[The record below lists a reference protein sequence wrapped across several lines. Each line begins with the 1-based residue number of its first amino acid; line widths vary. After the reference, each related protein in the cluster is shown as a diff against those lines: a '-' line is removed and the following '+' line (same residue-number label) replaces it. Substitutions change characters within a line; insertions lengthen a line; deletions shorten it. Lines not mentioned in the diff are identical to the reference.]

1 MIPMPNNLN
10 QMIRQANM
18 TKREVAALKGITP
31 ENLSRQV
38 NGHTNITLQD
48 AEHYAKILGCTPQD
62 VLFALPPVPIIGYAK
77 IVRCNPDEGCIETCP
92 PSGVRVDHEI
102 SAGKKRGKVYL
113 QTYMENNTAAIIWS
127 AEPGYS
133 GLWEEWKNAVEFIER
148 DPIEKGFVSEA
159 SIQHEAYVLLEE
171 PFLEA
176 GRETRLINGIV
187 YPEPGGLYTV
197 HNNNTGV
204 QLKGQKLV
212 WASASLSVSF
222 RPKLRGLQIVFD
234 D

>member
-1 MIPMPNNLN
+1 MQLMPNNLN

-62 VLFALPPVPIIGYAK
+62 VLFALPPVPIVGYCK
-77 IVRCNPDEGCIETCP
+77 IVRCKPEDENCCP
-92 PSGVRVDHEI
+92 AGVRVEREI
-102 SAGKKRGKVYL
+102 SAGKTMGKVYL
-113 QTYMENNTAAIIWS
+113 QTYMQTNTAAIIWS

-133 GLWEEWKNAVEFIER
+133 GLWEEWKNAVEYIER
-148 DPIEKGFVSEA
+148 EPIEKGFVSEA
-159 SIQHEAYVLLEE
+159 AIQHEAYV
-171 PFLEA
+171 FLEKPIVD
-176 GRETRLINGIV
+176 GGVETRLTDGIV

-197 HNNNTGV
+197 HNSNTNM
-204 QLKGQKLV
+204 LLRGQKLV
-212 WASASLSVSF
+212 WAAASLSVSF
-222 RPKLRGLQIVFD
+222 RPKLRGVQIVLD

>member
-1 MIPMPNNLN
+1 MQLMPNNLN

-48 AEHYAKILGCTPQD
+48 AEHYAKILDCTAQD
-62 VLFALPPVPIIGYAK
+62 VLFALPPVPIIGYCK
-77 IVRCNPDEGCIETCP
+77 IVRCKADDENCP

-102 SAGKKRGKVYL
+102 SAGKTMGKVYL
-113 QTYMENNTAAIIWS
+113 QTYMQTNTAAIIWS

-133 GLWEEWKNAVEFIER
+133 GLWEEWKNAVEYIER
-148 DPIEKGFVSEA
+148 EPIEKGFVSEA
-159 SIQHEAYVLLEE
+159 SIQHESYVLLDE
-171 PFLEA
+171 PILQA
-176 GRETRLINGIV
+176 GVETRLMNGIV

-204 QLKGQKLV
+204 QLKGQKLH

-222 RPKLRGLQIVFD
+222 RPKLRGVQIVLD

>member
-1 MIPMPNNLN
+1 MPNNLN

-48 AEHYAKILGCTPQD
+48 AEHYAKILGCTAQD
-62 VLFALPPVPIIGYAK
+62 VLFALPPVPIVGYCK
-77 IVRCNPDEGCIETCP
+77 IVRCKPEDENCP
-92 PSGVRVDHEI
+92 PSGVRVDREI
-102 SAGKKRGKVYL
+102 SAGKTRGKVYL
-113 QTYMENNTAAIIWS
+113 QTYMQTNTAAIIWS

-133 GLWEEWKNAVEFIER
+133 GLWEEWKNAVEYVER
-148 DPIEKGFVSEA
+148 EPIEKGFVSEA
-159 SIQHEAYVLLEE
+159 SIQHEAYVLLET
-171 PFLEA
+171 PIVD
-176 GRETRLINGIV
+176 GGVETRLMNGTV

-197 HNNNTGV
+197 HNSNTDM
-204 QLKGQKLV
+204 LLRGQKLV
-212 WASASLSVSF
+212 WAAASLSASF
-222 RPKLRGLQIVFD
+222 RPKLRGVEIILD

>member
-1 MIPMPNNLN
+1 MLSMPNNLN

-48 AEHYAKILGCTPQD
+48 AEHYAKILGCTAQD
-62 VLFALPPVPIIGYAK
+62 VLFALPPVPIVGYCK
-77 IVRCNPDEGCIETCP
+77 IVRCKPEDENCP
-92 PSGVRVDHEI
+92 PSGVRVDREI
-102 SAGKKRGKVYL
+102 SAGKTRGKVYL
-113 QTYMENNTAAIIWS
+113 QTYMQTNTAAIIWS

-133 GLWEEWKNAVEFIER
+133 GLWEEWKNAVEYVER
-148 DPIEKGFVSEA
+148 EPIEKGFVSEA
-159 SIQHEAYVLLEE
+159 SIQHEAYVLLET
-171 PFLEA
+171 PIVD
-176 GRETRLINGIV
+176 GGVETRLMNGTV

-197 HNNNTGV
+197 HNSNTDM
-204 QLKGQKLV
+204 LLRGQKLV
-212 WASASLSVSF
+212 WAAASLSASF
-222 RPKLRGLQIVFD
+222 RPKLRGVEIILD

>member
-1 MIPMPNNLN
+1 MQSMPNNLN

-62 VLFALPPVPIIGYAK
+62 VLFALPPVPIVGYCK
-77 IVRCNPDEGCIETCP
+77 IVRCKPEDENCP
-92 PSGVRVDHEI
+92 PAGVRIDREI
-102 SAGKKRGKVYL
+102 SAGKTMGKVYL
-113 QTYMENNTAAIIWS
+113 QTYMQTNTAAIIWS

-148 DPIEKGFVSEA
+148 EPIEKQFVSEA
-159 SIQHEAYVLLEE
+159 SIQHEAYVLLETPIVE
-171 PFLEA
+171 
-176 GRETRLINGIV
+176 GGVETRLMNGTV

-197 HNNNTGV
+197 HNSNTGM
-204 QLKGQKLV
+204 LLRGQKLI
-212 WASASLSVSF
+212 WAAAALSASF
-222 RPKLRGLQIVFD
+222 RPKLRGVEIILD